1 MVFSTTF
8 LFVIIRVFLSVIINV
23 VIFVNAIFIQKLL
36 FSSSSYQWHD
46 HIVIFLLFVWAQIIV
61 ILLAIHQLRLIT
73 YRYVLIIACFISLV
87 ILLFA
92 KITNKTFRWDHDW
105 HAKLKWP
112 PFERNIFL
120 LGLGTLIAQTIINLI
135 TPAANWDSLNYQLY
149 MPAFWYQQRQL
160 AMVSLPY
167 GDVAPP
173 YYPMNANLFYLWLIL
188 PFDTIA
194 VADIGQAPFALLTA
208 LSVYMIA
215 RQLDLSPVVARR
227 AGILTLFVPM
237 VSATAGLWST
247 NDVIFAAIW
256 LLSLA
261 MVQRA
266 ARTATLRDLVLASIA
281 LGLTIGTKG
290 FALTFGI
297 LLAPWLAWAWWR
309 YGCCSWQRLG
319 LGAIAMIIPL
329 GTLASFSY
337 VRNWLLTGNPLYPY
351 RFRFGWITLPG
362 LVDRQLYTGHPFFQ
376 FDARLLFF
384 EPGYANL
391 GLLLLV
397 AIPSLRKVLF
407 HSHPWRRSTI
417 ILIGLAAGYF
427 VLFSELLPIRATRF
441 LLPAMLLLL
450 IVAVIGLEQIDI
462 HRLKERFYLAY
473 VVIGSVLI
481 FLITVFTM
489 GTNLFDAAPTSCHI
503 DAGTWRALR
512 DITWQITLQTELQ
525 YLLLLGVSIGGLV
538 LIRWAL
544 SRWGW
549 RSLPF
554 IGLAAIVAFATG
566 LEHYDR
572 REYYAYTRLPYA
584 NVGQLWRWV
593 NEHTTGQRIAYLGGN
608 IPLPLMGH
616 HLKNVVTAVNV
627 GAGDLLHEIETN
639 IPADQPIHTYPDNR
653 SDVPDQAG
661 WLQQLRDKQID
672 LVVVYELIPVDWP
685 EVQWMQH
692 NPDQFELVYNGPGGS
707 VWRVRR

>member
-1 MVFSTTF
+1 
-8 LFVIIRVFLSVIINV
+8 
-23 VIFVNAIFIQKLL
+23 
-36 FSSSSYQWHD
+36 
-46 HIVIFLLFVWAQIIV
+46 
-61 ILLAIHQLRLIT
+61 
-73 YRYVLIIACFISLV
+73 
-87 ILLFA
+87 
-92 KITNKTFRWDHDW
+92 
-105 HAKLKWP
+105 
-112 PFERNIFL
+112 
-120 LGLGTLIAQTIINLI
+120 
-135 TPAANWDSLNYQLY
+135 
-149 MPAFWYQQRQL
+149 MPALWYQQRQL

-167 GDVAPP
+167 GDAAPP

-194 VADIGQAPFALLTA
+194 VADIGQAPFALLA
-208 LSVYMIA
+208 AVSVYAIA

-309 YGCCSWQRLG
+309 YGRSSWQRLG
-319 LGAIAMIIPL
+319 YGAIAMIIPL
-329 GTLASFSY
+329 SVLASFSY

-351 RFRFGWITLPG
+351 RFMFGWIALPG
-362 LVDRQLYTGHPFFQ
+362 LVDRQWFYGHPFFE

-397 AIPSLRKVLF
+397 AIPSLSKVVF
-407 HSHPWRRSTI
+407 RPHPWRRSTI
-417 ILIGLAAGYF
+417 ILLGLAAGYF

-450 IVAVIGLEQIDI
+450 IVVVIGLEQIDK

-473 VVIGSVLI
+473 VIIGSLLV
-481 FLITVFTM
+481 FLITVHTM
-489 GTNLFDAAPTSCHI
+489 GTNLFEAAPTSLHI
-503 DAGTWRALR
+503 DAGTWRPLW
-512 DITWQITLQTELQ
+512 DVMWHLNWQTELQ
-525 YLLLLGVSIGGLV
+525 YLLLIEVSIGV
-538 LIRWAL
+538 LIVIGRAL
-544 SRWGW
+544 ERWGW

-554 IGLAAIVAFATG
+554 IGLAVIVAFATG

-572 REYYAYTRLPYA
+572 REYDAYTRLPYA

-593 NEHTTGQRIAYLGGN
+593 NAHTTGQRIAYLGGN

-627 GAGDLLHEIETN
+627 GAGDLLHEIEVPV
-639 IPADQPIHTYPDNR
+639 PADQPIRTYPDNR
-653 SDVPDQAG
+653 SDVPDQAV
-661 WLQQLRDKQID
+661 WLQHLRDKQID

-685 EVQWMQH
+685 EVQWMRN
-692 NPDQFELVYNGPGGS
+692 NPDQFELWYRGRGGS